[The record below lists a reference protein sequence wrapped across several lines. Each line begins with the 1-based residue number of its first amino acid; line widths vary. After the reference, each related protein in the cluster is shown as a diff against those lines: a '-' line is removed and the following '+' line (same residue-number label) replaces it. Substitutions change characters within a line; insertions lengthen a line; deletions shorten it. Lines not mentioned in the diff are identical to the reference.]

1 MKADANAF
9 ERIHSNMDKRIL
21 WLDIAKGISI
31 FFIVLGHTS
40 YGFLHN
46 FCFSFNSVI
55 FFILSGMSFSR
66 LKNEKDDLL
75 CFDNRNRNTLLKNV
89 AKRLLFPYFV
99 WGSISIAIYYLLEG
113 IVLSNLQT
121 GGNKNFAL
129 LPNFIGLVYG
139 NSESGFFEYYRPLW
153 FIPCL
158 VVVEIIWF
166 AVLKAMYRIPRK
178 GAWILYGAAMLLFLL
193 FGIMENCLGWELV
206 LPFEMESAIFMCFFF
221 GVGLLI
227 RSHGERVIKKFYMLR
242 NSKIFILLL
251 PLWAAIAFV
260 GVYMNG
266 GTDTRSD
273 YFGNI
278 GLFIFNAVWISL
290 GIIYIAFAVKTIPFM
305 EYIGKRTLA
314 ILVMHKYPIMLFKLV
329 PFIQRELENGNLIIE
344 ISVAMVTVLCCLVAE
359 RFIAAF
365 LPQLFGQFHK

>member
-1 MKADANAF
+1 
-9 ERIHSNMDKRIL
+9 MDKRIS

-31 FFIVLGHTS
+31 LFIVLGHAS
-40 YGFLHN
+40 YGFLYS
-46 FCFSFNSVI
+46 FCYSFNSVI
-55 FFILSGMSFSR
+55 FFILSGMAFDR

-75 CFDNRNRNTLLKNV
+75 CFDNREMNTFLKNV
-89 AKRLLFPYFV
+89 AERLLFPYFI
-99 WGSISIAIYYLLEG
+99 WGSVSIVIYYLLEG

-121 GGNKNFAL
+121 GGNKHFAL

-166 AVLKAMYRIPRK
+166 AILKVMYQISRK
-178 GAWILYGAAMLLFLL
+178 GAWILYGVVMSLFLL

-206 LPFEMESAIFMCFFF
+206 LPFETESAIFMCFFF
-221 GVGLLI
+221 GIGLFI
-227 RSHGERVIKKFYMLR
+227 RSHGERIEKNVFTCYENR
-242 NSKIFILLL
+242 KIMILLL
-251 PLWAAIAFV
+251 SLWVVIAFM

-266 GTDTRSD
+266 VTDTRVD

-278 GLFIFNAVWISL
+278 GLFICNAVWISL

-359 RFIAAF
+359 RIIAAF

>member
-1 MKADANAF
+1 MN
-9 ERIHSNMDKRIL
+9 KRIS
-21 WLDIAKGISI
+21 WLDIVKGISI
-31 FFIVLGHTS
+31 LFIVLGHAS
-40 YGFLHN
+40 YGFLHSL
-46 FCFSFNSVI
+46 CFSFNSVI
-55 FFILSGMSFSR
+55 FFILSGMAFSR

-75 CFDNRNRNTLLKNV
+75 CFDNRKTNTFLKNV
-89 AKRLLFPYFV
+89 AERLLFPYFV
-99 WGSISIAIYYLLEG
+99 WGSISIVIYYLLEG

-129 LPNFIGLVYG
+129 LPNFIGLFYG

-158 VVVEIIWF
+158 VVIEIIWF
-166 AVLKAMYRIPRK
+166 AILKIMYQISRK
-178 GAWILYGAAMLLFLL
+178 GAWILYGIAMSLFLL
-193 FGIMENCLGWELV
+193 FGIMESCFQWELI
-206 LPFEMESAIFMCFFF
+206 LPFEAESAIFMSFFF
-221 GVGLLI
+221 GIGLLL
-227 RSHGERVIKKFYMLR
+227 RSQGEYVVKRILICCENKKIM
-242 NSKIFILLL
+242 ILLL
-251 PLWAAIAFV
+251 TLWVVMAFV

-278 GLFIFNAVWISL
+278 GLFICNSVWISL
-290 GIIYIAFAVKTIPFM
+290 GIIYIAFALKTIPFM

-344 ISVAMVTVLCCLVAE
+344 ISVAMVTVLCCLAAE
-359 RFIAAF
+359 RIIAAF